1 MMDDAEAE
9 ADAMRQDMQEG
20 GEVDK
25 ELKFDRF
32 GKLIDEDLA
41 EAEIKKSMISM
52 NPRIEKR

>member
-1 MMDDAEAE
+1 MDDAEAE